1 MSSGHHHH
9 QHPKHHRRTDSSGMN
24 NNNNSALSL
33 LVNAADRSSSNTEG
47 GGGGGGNGS
56 HHTASSSASTTGGNG
71 EPSASHK
78 VPGQVWHSD
87 RYITTTRSTA
97 DCPIVRQQYDAR
109 GHVVETALALE
120 QAGGIDGIDINCGC
134 PQQIAKRGHYS
145 AFLLEDP
152 THLLSLV
159 KELSARLSVPVS
171 VKVRLL
177 PNLTMIFPTWRDRW
191 PCTDNS
197 LTPAPP
203 C

>member
-1 MSSGHHHH
+1 MGVITPLPVRRRQRVVTASRQLLIKYRAKFGI
-9 QHPKHHRRTDSSGMN
+9 RTDISPQ
-24 NNNNSALSL
+24 L
-33 LVNAADRSSSNTEG
+33 DRPLIAQLC
-47 GGGGGGNGS
+47 GS
-56 HHTASSSASTTGGNG
+56 
-71 EPSASHK
+71 
-78 VPGQVWHSD
+78 D
-87 RYITTTRSTA
+87 MM
-97 DCPIVRQQYDAR
+97 
-109 GHVVETALALE
+109 HVVETALALE

-134 PQQIAKRGHYS
+134 PQQIAKRGHYG